1 MTNPFY
7 GGGHITRSHLD
18 FAYWCQEYTTA
29 YYTPEDVYTPP
40 SMNEG
45 PFTYQRIVNCA
56 AKCGVDMPPQFDV
69 FFAMCEKQD
78 TMMKPDKAL
87 NIRGAVLFSHGQVL
101 VSLGDGRR
109 VIYEVPGALVMKFL
123 NLREDPNVTFEY
135 GALVPGIE
143 YHR

>member
-7 GGGHITRSHLD
+7 GGGHFTRSHLD
-18 FAYWCQEYTTA
+18 FAYWCQEYTSA

-45 PFTYQRIVNCA
+45 PFTFQRIVNCA
-56 AKCGVDMPPQFDV
+56 AKCGVEMPTQFEV
-69 FFAMCEKQD
+69 FFATCEKEG
-78 TMMKPDKAL
+78 TTMKPAAAL
-87 NIRGAVLFSHGQVL
+87 KIRGAVLFSHGQVL
-101 VSLGDGRR
+101 VSLGDGKR

-123 NLREDPNVTFEY
+123 NAREDPNVVFEY